1 MRVLDER
8 VDVVLERV
16 GRGRPERSIMLTG
29 LRGVGK
35 TVLATLGAVSGHVL
49 VHNGQP
55 GTFHLAGASG
65 DTDTATGLLQSVP
78 TGSGTQRVLAD
89 DRIKAIFDE
98 SNIDRL
104 RAEFKVQFCQV
115 AGGGCDYKGHNM
127 TAAHKGLHLDNAD
140 FNAVVEDLQLAMDKV
155 GLPFTT
161 QNRFLAR
168 LAPMQ
173 HQVVSR

>member
-1 MRVLDER
+1 MKNLFAASACLFMLASLPAHAEDTLFADMGGQAGIDKI
-8 VDVVLERV
+8 VD
-16 GRGRPERSIMLTG
+16 
-29 LRGVGK
+29 
-35 TVLATLGAVSGHVL
+35 
-49 VHNGQP
+49 
-55 GTFHLAGASG
+55 ASV
-65 DTDTATGLLQSVP
+65 DNY
-78 TGSGTQRVLAD
+78 LAD

-115 AGGGCDYKGHNM
+115 AGGGCDYM
-127 TAAHKGLHLDNAD
+127 TAAHKGLHLNNAD
-140 FNAVVEDLQLAMDKV
+140 FNAVVEDLQAAMDKV
-155 GLPFTT
+155 GLPFAT

>member
-1 MRVLDER
+1 MKRFAAISLP
-8 VDVVLERV
+8 L
-16 GRGRPERSIMLTG
+16 L
-29 LRGVGK
+29 
-35 TVLATLGAVSGHVL
+35 LALSMPVHAEDTLFADMG
-49 VHNGQP
+49 GQP
-55 GTFHLAGASG
+55 GIDKIVDASV
-65 DTDTATGLLQSVP
+65 DNY
-78 TGSGTQRVLAD
+78 LAD

-98 SNIDRL
+98 SNMDRL

-127 TAAHKGLHLDNAD
+127 TAAHKGLHLTNSD
-140 FNAVVEDLQLAMDKV
+140 FNAVVEDLQNAMDKV
-155 GLPFTT
+155 GVPFAT

>member
-1 MRVLDER
+1 MKRFAAISLPLFLALTTPLHAEDTLYADMGGQAGIDKI
-8 VDVVLERV
+8 VDASVDNY
-16 GRGRPERSIMLTG
+16 
-29 LRGVGK
+29 
-35 TVLATLGAVSGHVL
+35 L
-49 VHNGQP
+49 V
-55 GTFHLAGASG
+55 
-65 DTDTATGLLQSVP
+65 
-78 TGSGTQRVLAD
+78 D

-127 TAAHKGLHLDNAD
+127 TAAHKGLHLTNSD
-140 FNAVVEDLQLAMDKV
+140 FNAVVEDLQNAMDKV
-155 GLPFTT
+155 GVPFAT